1 MELPPRAR
9 RIPPHPH
16 IHATSLGTT
25 SACAENTR
33 KPHRLEFPAWNYLR
47 VRGEYNWPV
56 SSVGLSVELPP
67 RARRIRKTN
76 TTNKDYA
83 GTTSACAENTSF
95 APSQAFLRKELPP
108 RARRILLV
116 STLAWACSG
125 TTSACAENTCGRSTN
140 AAYTRNYLRV
150 RGEYSAWRGLLGQ
163 ILELPPRA
171 RRILKRCG
179 CLGGGVGTTS
189 ACAENTAHCL
199 YHLQARWN
207 YLRVRGEYGA
217 ERQKSC
223 PPLELPPRA
232 RRIRLG
238 PISFATS
245 HGTTSAC
252 AENTLN
258 ELGLL

>member
-1 MELPPRAR
+1 MIAHAASCHWELPPRARRIRRPRPEALPLPGTTSACAENTRACLDRVRLWGNYLRVRGEYEAAPVAEEAEVELPPRAR

-108 RARRILLV
+108 RARRIHTFIV
-116 STLAWACSG
+116 APP
-125 TTSACAENTCGRSTN
+125 
-140 AAYTRNYLRV
+140 
-150 RGEYSAWRGLLGQ
+150 
-163 ILELPPRA
+163 PPR
-171 RRILKRCG
+171 
-179 CLGGGVGTTS
+179 GTTS
-189 ACAENTAHCL
+189 ACAENTA
-199 YHLQARWN
+199 
-207 YLRVRGEYGA
+207 
-217 ERQKSC
+217 
-223 PPLELPPRA
+223 P
-232 RRIRLG
+232 
-238 PISFATS
+238 
-245 HGTTSAC
+245 
-252 AENTLN
+252 
-258 ELGLL
+258 

>member
-1 MELPPRAR
+1 MIAHAASCHWELPPRARRIRRPRPEALPLPGTTSACAENTRACLDRVRLWGNYLRVRGEYEAAPVAEEAEVELPPRAR

-108 RARRILLV
+108 RARRIHTFIV
-116 STLAWACSG
+116 APPPPRG
-125 TTSACAENTCGRSTN
+125 TTSACAENTKTSMVPKQYQG
-140 AAYTRNYLRV
+140 NYLRV
-150 RGEYSAWRGLLGQ
+150 RGEYCWSQL
-163 ILELPPRA
+163 
-171 RRILKRCG
+171 
-179 CLGGGVGTTS
+179 
-189 ACAENTAHCL
+189 
-199 YHLQARWN
+199 
-207 YLRVRGEYGA
+207 
-217 ERQKSC
+217 
-223 PPLELPPRA
+223 
-232 RRIRLG
+232 
-238 PISFATS
+238 
-245 HGTTSAC
+245 
-252 AENTLN
+252 
-258 ELGLL
+258 